1 MRVKQLWVV
10 AVGFSLLLSAPAW
23 AHSKRGESA
32 GEKQKNEREDSSIRL
47 KTKHAEPSV
56 LSQRLGAEHP
66 GLSKALAKRDRYG
79 EKAGKSGKSQS
90 HVFVGGLPPGLQK
103 KLVLGGLPPGL
114 EQQVVLGGLP
124 PGLEKQVGEIRLQAA
139 VPSVDAAVQTQIA
152 VQAEIPIPEPSA
164 ALLLGVGLI
173 VVRRAIGRTWR

>member
-114 EQQVVLGGLP
+114 E
-124 PGLEKQVGEIRLQAA
+124 KQVGEIRLQAA